1 MYDPPTFYLKNPFSV
16 VKREK
21 ILKFRPFEK
30 NLFAQRIP
38 KKIKDAKVFRPKM
51 SFPFSYSH
59 LEIPDR
65 FLTKTKMKILQIILP
80 DSSFIMFD

>member
-30 NLFAQRIP
+30 TYLHKEFR
-38 KKIKDAKVFRPKM
+38 KIKDAKVFRPKM

-65 FLTKTKMKILQIILP
+65 FLTKTKMKILQIILS